1 MNNQTIAEIGTFAKT
16 ERRIQA
22 VKNLETVGLFGDAQN
37 GS

>member
-1 MNNQTIAEIGTFAKT
+1 MENQTLAEIGTFAKT

-22 VKNLETVGLFGDAQN
+22 VKNLENVELFGDAQS

>member
-1 MNNQTIAEIGTFAKT
+1 MNNQTVAEIGTFART

-22 VKNLETVGLFGDAQN
+22 VKNLENAELFGDAKN

>member
-1 MNNQTIAEIGTFAKT
+1 MKAQTPAEIGTFAKT

-22 VKNLETVGLFGDAQN
+22 VKNLENVELFGDGQN

>member
-1 MNNQTIAEIGTFAKT
+1 MNAQPIVEIGTFAKT

-22 VKNLETVGLFGDAQN
+22 VKNLENVGLFGDAKN